1 MGKGLT
7 WKRGFLYF
15 PPLMANIRS
24 AAKQARKSSRRRLV
38 NQQAKD
44 ALRAAAK
51 QIKGLVK
58 DGKKDEAIALLSGYQ
73 SQVDKAAKVGRVKK
87 NTASRRKSRIA
98 RLLKSGATAAP
109 ATKPKKAAAK
119 KATVAK
125 AKKAKAAN
133 TQKSAK

>member
-1 MGKGLT
+1 
-7 WKRGFLYF
+7 
-15 PPLMANIRS
+15 MANIRS

-38 NQQAKD
+38 NSEAKD

-51 QIKGLVK
+51 QIKSLVK
-58 DGKKDEAIALLSGYQ
+58 EGKKDEALALLAGYQ
-73 SQVDKAAKVGRVKK
+73 SKVDKAAKVGRVKK

-98 RLLKSGATAAP
+98 RLLGGNAAAP
-109 ATKPKKAAAK
+109 AAATKPKKASAK

-133 TQKSAK
+133 AQK

>member
-1 MGKGLT
+1 
-7 WKRGFLYF
+7 
-15 PPLMANIRS
+15 MANIRS

>member
-1 MGKGLT
+1 
-7 WKRGFLYF
+7 
-15 PPLMANIRS
+15 MANIRS

-38 NQQAKD
+38 NQAAKD
-44 ALRAAAK
+44 ALRLAAK

-58 DGKKDEAIALLSGYQ
+58 EGKKDEALALLSGYQ
-73 SQVDKAAKVGRVKK
+73 SQVDKASKVGRLKK

-98 RLLKSGATAAP
+98 RLLKGDAA
-109 ATKPKKAAAK
+109 AASRVTKPKKASAK

-133 TQKSAK
+133 AQK